1 MFKITG
7 HKPIDRVRV
16 LVQDTQK
23 AKELNQAKGVI
34 NNYLKD
40 KHFTVEFTTSPFL
53 GNEFVCV
60 KTISDSKKAFGLAAV
75 KKDGD
80 TPFLRRIYQTIENVA
95 KNKNIKMVRKHQ
107 VGSISDD
114 SQRYSF
120 KELVAKG
127 IDAAIANNV
136 NFLKFDMQFDS
147 KGEKIVY
154 IKLHGVQFS
163 FHGVPFTPKMR
174 FARTAEKQQYEAQ
187 VWDHTPLQNG
197 ASELFNY
204 AIEQDNLTRI
214 YYDGSGA
221 NPRDLLTRERRKI
234 RKQEAIKNAVVS
246 TANNNELM
254 RLEDAFEGGNASE
267 IKTVSVSEVQTETK
281 QTTKNNDN
289 INEFAN

>member
-95 KNKNIKMVRKHQ
+95 KNKNI
-107 VGSISDD
+107 
-114 SQRYSF
+114 
-120 KELVAKG
+120 
-127 IDAAIANNV
+127 
-136 NFLKFDMQFDS
+136 
-147 KGEKIVY
+147 
-154 IKLHGVQFS
+154 
-163 FHGVPFTPKMR
+163 
-174 FARTAEKQQYEAQ
+174 
-187 VWDHTPLQNG
+187 
-197 ASELFNY
+197 
-204 AIEQDNLTRI
+204 
-214 YYDGSGA
+214 
-221 NPRDLLTRERRKI
+221 
-234 RKQEAIKNAVVS
+234 
-246 TANNNELM
+246 
-254 RLEDAFEGGNASE
+254 
-267 IKTVSVSEVQTETK
+267 
-281 QTTKNNDN
+281 N
-289 INEFAN
+289 INHK

>member
-1 MFKITG
+1 MASLET
-7 HKPIDRVRV
+7 R
-16 LVQDTQK
+16 L
-23 AKELNQAKGVI
+23 
-34 NNYLKD
+34 
-40 KHFTVEFTTSPFL
+40 
-53 GNEFVCV
+53 
-60 KTISDSKKAFGLAAV
+60 KAFLKKYDRFKRHPIKEIPQAEYNCAEFLARTMSLV
-75 KKDGD
+75 SKEDYLL
-80 TPFLRRIYQTIENVA
+80 FFSSLVLMSA
-95 KNKNIKMVRKHQ
+95 KNKNIKMGRKHQ
-107 VGSISDD
+107 VGSISDE

-154 IKLHGVQFS
+154 VKLHGVQFS

-254 RLEDAFEGGNASE
+254 RLEDAFEDGNASE
-267 IKTVSVSEVQTETK
+267 IKTVSVSEVQTATK